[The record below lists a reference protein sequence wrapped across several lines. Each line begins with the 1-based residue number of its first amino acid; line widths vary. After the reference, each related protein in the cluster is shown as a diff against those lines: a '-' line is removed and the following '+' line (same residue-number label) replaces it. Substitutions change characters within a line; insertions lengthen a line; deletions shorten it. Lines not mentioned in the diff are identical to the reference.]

1 LAHRLFGSQ
10 TIKLKAILRLDLLEW
25 VGMQLHQNASVSI
38 VIPVYNEADQLAACL
53 RAIADQTSKPLEV
66 IVVDNNSTDGSAAI
80 AAGFPFVRVLSE
92 PRQGVVHAR
101 NRGFDAA
108 RGDIIGRIDADSLIA
123 PNWVATLD
131 ELFTDPSLSLVTGK
145 MHYYGLS
152 LSWLIDA
159 VDLRIR
165 RRMARLLGREVAAQ
179 GANMALRRSSWQD
192 VRDHLCFAG
201 GLHEDYDLAIHLA
214 ERGELV
220 RFDERLEVA
229 ISFRQAD
236 SPWRAFCVYAW
247 LSPKTYGLHQLK
259 SRRHMYPI
267 VGLVIICYPLLK
279 ALHRGYDPVAERFSW
294 RQLAFATATPRV
306 NPATFVD

>member
-1 LAHRLFGSQ
+1 VLLPLRPQPAIF
-10 TIKLKAILRLDLLEW
+10 IAKAGFDMRP
-25 VGMQLHQNASVSI
+25 SVSI
-38 VIPVYNEADQLAACL
+38 VIPVYNEAEQLAACL
-53 RAIADQTSKPLEV
+53 RAIEAQTVAPLEV

-92 PRQGVVHAR
+92 LRQGVVYAR
-101 NRGFDAA
+101 NRGFNAA
-108 RGDIIGRIDADSLIA
+108 HGEIIGRIDADSLIA
-123 PNWVATLD
+123 ANWVETLTK
-131 ELFTDPSLSLVTGK
+131 LFTDESLSLVTGK
-145 MHYYGLS
+145 MHYYGLA
-152 LSWLIDA
+152 LSGLVDA

-179 GANMALRRSSWQD
+179 GANMAVRRSAWRNVQN
-192 VRDHLCFAG
+192 HLCFAG

-247 LSPKTYGLHQLK
+247 LSPKTYGLHKLK

-267 VGLVIICYPLLK
+267 VALVIICYPLLRT
-279 ALHRGYDPVAERFSW
+279 LHRGYDPATERFSW
-294 RQLAFATATPRV
+294 RQLFAAPTPRV